1 MEPHPSVTAATVTV
15 PLHAVHQ
22 VSAVTDG
29 TMRDVAPWRAR
40 VRRVWPV
47 AKFIIGLGLAALAFY
62 QLIGHKTELS
72 EATVAL
78 GHLRW
83 AWVVLGVVAEGGSF
97 LMFALLQRMMLRAG
111 GVNMAIGPMAAITM
125 AANAITNSIPA
136 GSAIA
141 PVYTFGQF
149 RRRGADQAVAGW
161 SVTAAFVA
169 ESITLA
175 VVAALGATVAGA
187 EGRSLDLIGVIVAV
201 LILAVVM
208 GVLFVQ
214 KGALVRAASAVLHR
228 CQRLTGRPRGERA
241 VHIEEIIHQLT
252 VVRLSPGQIAGAL
265 VLGLANWLLD
275 CGCLAI
281 SFLAVGAG
289 VPWKGLLLAYGTG
302 QLAANL
308 PITPGGLGVV
318 EGSITIALVAYGGAA
333 PSTVVAVLLYRVLSF
348 WLPLPVG
355 WGAWAW
361 LAWIGRRRPRPMS
374 AADDAGRPD
383 SPGTAGSG
391 TDGAGAAIGHPDG
404 YGGIPQ
410 AVRE

>member
-111 GVNMAIGPMAAITM
+111 GVNVAIGPIAAITM

-141 PVYTFGQF
+141 PVYSF
-149 RRRGADQAVAGW
+149 RQYRQRGADQALAGW
-161 SVTAAFVA
+161 SVVAAFVA
-169 ESITLA
+169 ESVTLA
-175 VVAALGATVAGA
+175 VVAAVGVSIAGA
-187 EGRSLDLIGVIVAV
+187 EGASLDLVGVTVTV
-201 LILAVVM
+201 LILAIAM
-208 GVLFVQ
+208 GVVFVQ
-214 KGALVRAASAVLHR
+214 KRALVWTVSAALHLF
-228 CQRLTGRPRGERA
+228 QRLTGWPRGELA
-241 VHIEEIIHQLT
+241 HHIDRIILRLT
-252 VVRLSPGQIAGAL
+252 VVRLSPGQMVGAL
-265 VLGLANWLLD
+265 RLALANWLLD
-275 CGCLAI
+275 CGCLAL
-281 SFLAVGAG
+281 SFLAVGAP
-289 VPWKGLLLAYGTG
+289 VPWKGLLLAYGAG

-318 EGSITIALVAYGGAA
+318 EGSLTIALVAYGGAA

-348 WLPLPVG
+348 WLALPVG

-361 LAWIGRRRPRPMS
+361 LAWIGRRRPWPRS
-374 AADDAGRPD
+374 AADEDADQPV
-383 SPGTAGSG
+383 SPGPPG
-391 TDGAGAAIGHPDG
+391 TDADGVAAGHPDDD
-404 YGGIPQ
+404 IRE
-410 AVRE
+410 AVGE